1 MLKIRI
7 DSRDSYKLSIRKITQ
22 IMGEKVMQCQAK
34 ARSGAPVFIS
44 VAHLSDCCRG
54 LGDGLAATAA
64 NQAIIGLSG
73 RAIIGKSPE
82 SVKQKP
88 SRRACA
94 SGRA

>member
-1 MLKIRI
+1 
-7 DSRDSYKLSIRKITQ
+7 
-22 IMGEKVMQCQAK
+22 MGEKVMQCQAK

-73 RAIIGKSPE
+73 RAIIGKSPG
-82 SVKQKP
+82 SVKQK
-88 SRRACA
+88 RAA
-94 SGRA
+94 LNFAVVNNHAHSGWLGFH